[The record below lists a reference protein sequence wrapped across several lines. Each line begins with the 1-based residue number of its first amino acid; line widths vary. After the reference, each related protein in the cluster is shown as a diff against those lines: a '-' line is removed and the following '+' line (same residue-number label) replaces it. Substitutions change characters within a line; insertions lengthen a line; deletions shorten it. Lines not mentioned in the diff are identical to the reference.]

1 MLTIP
6 NILTLIRLLLVP
18 CFIATSVRG
27 MFTAAFVLFVSAAA
41 TDILDGMIARRLN
54 QGSRI
59 GALLDPAADKT
70 MMLAGYLF
78 YTLSNRPL
86 LRVPGW
92 LTFLVLVRD
101 FMIVTFAYL
110 LYTRVHVKRFPPS
123 IAGKTSTLLQ
133 AAALAGTIGVN
144 AFGTVLLPLTQVL
157 LRVALVVTLYSS
169 WDYLRRGERLR
180 TTDWQPRVLTER
192 APPPRIRASTPP

>member
-18 CFIATSVRG
+18 CFIAASVRG
-27 MFTAAFVLFVSAAA
+27 MFTAAFVLFVGAAA

-54 QGSRI
+54 QRSRI

-86 LRVPGW
+86 LRIPGW

-110 LYTRVHVKRFPPS
+110 LYTRVRVKRFPPS
-123 IAGKTSTLLQ
+123 IAGKMATLLQ
-133 AAALAGTIGVN
+133 AAALGGTIGVN

-157 LRVALVVTLYSS
+157 FRVALVVTLYSS
-169 WDYLRRGERLR
+169 WDYLRRGERLL
-180 TTDWQPRVLTER
+180 DDGLAAH
-192 APPPRIRASTPP
+192 AP